1 MVDAIMKALASNT
14 SNELTG
20 KAQIPQNLLGEVF
33 KLTGNVATQ
42 EVAKQAASGGL
53 NDLMNLFSNK
63 PNNSTA
69 NTIQNNITNNLVQSL
84 GAKLG
89 LSKQQATLAAQIII
103 PVLMGLISKENSK
116 TPDSDATPIQ
126 KIFELGGGKSA
137 GNTGKIVGDIL
148 GKFFK

>member
-1 MVDAIMKALASNT
+1 MVDAIIKALASNT

-63 PNNSTA
+63 PNNAKA
-69 NTIQNNITNNLVQSL
+69 NNIQNNIANSLIQNLSS
-84 GAKLG
+84 KLG
-89 LSKQQATLAAQIII
+89 LSKHQATLASQIII
-103 PVLMGLISKENSK
+103 PVLMSLISKENSK
-116 TPDSDATPIQ
+116 TPENDSTPIQ
-126 KIFELGGGKSA
+126 KIFEMGGGKSA